1 MTNMSNPR
9 QITPTGGSSPS
20 CAVGWPQNT
29 ALNAATATL
38 SRLDATQPLDMLAH
52 DARARRREATAIEA
66 REWQAATEKCQDYAQ
81 DATPSVFK
89 RLDELGPEAM
99 REVSRTI
106 AVGERIGYCAGFEA
120 ACALLKTTQNAA
132 YAAGQ
137 ADMVTA
143 LHAEQLRQLDAENRA
158 LSASLAQGVP
168 YAELCELRG
177 EHDRAERARQV
188 LAERGVVA

>member
-1 MTNMSNPR
+1 MMNMSNPR
-9 QITPTGGSSPS
+9 QITPTGGSPKS
-20 CAVGWPQNT
+20 AVGWPQDT
-29 ALNAATATL
+29 ALNAAPATL
-38 SRLDATQPLDMLAH
+38 PRLDATQPLDMLAH

-66 REWQAATEKCQDYAQ
+66 RAWQAATGKCRDYAQ
-81 DATPSVFK
+81 DAPPSVFK

-106 AVGERIGYCAGFEA
+106 AVGERMGYQAGFEA
-120 ACALLKTTQNAA
+120 ACALLEPSRNAA

-143 LHAEQLRQLDAENRA
+143 LHAEYLKQLDAENRA

-168 YAELCELRG
+168 YAELCEIRG
-177 EHDRAERARQV
+177 EHDRAARARQV
-188 LAERGVVA
+188 LAERGIA

>member
-1 MTNMSNPR
+1 MMNMSNPR
-9 QITPTGGSSPS
+9 QITPTGGSPNS
-20 CAVGWPQNT
+20 AVGWPQDT
-29 ALNAATATL
+29 ALNAATATFP
-38 SRLDATQPLDMLAH
+38 RLDATQPLDMLAD

-66 REWQAATEKCQDYAQ
+66 RAWQAATEKCRDYAQ
-81 DATPSVFK
+81 DVPPSVFK

-99 REVSRTI
+99 REVNRTI
-106 AVGERIGYCAGFEA
+106 AVGERIGYQAGFEA

-168 YAELCELRG
+168 YPELCELRG
-177 EHDRAERARQV
+177 EPERAERARQ
-188 LAERGVVA
+188 LYAERGIA

>member
-1 MTNMSNPR
+1 MMNMSNPR
-9 QITPTGGSSPS
+9 QITPTGGSPKS
-20 CAVGWPQNT
+20 AVGWPQDT

-38 SRLDATQPLDMLAH
+38 PRLDATQPLDMLAH

-66 REWQAATEKCQDYAQ
+66 REWQAATEKRQDYAQ
-81 DATPSVFK
+81 DASPSVFK
-89 RLDELGPEAM
+89 RLGELGPEAM

-143 LHAEQLRQLDAENRA
+143 LHAEQLKQLDAENRA

-177 EHDRAERARQV
+177 EHDRAERARQLYAV
-188 LAERGVVA
+188 RGIA

>member
-1 MTNMSNPR
+1 MMNMSNPR
-9 QITPTGGSSPS
+9 QITPTGESSPS
-20 CAVGWPQNT
+20 CAVGWPQDT
-29 ALNAATATL
+29 ALNTATATL
-38 SRLDATQPLDMLAH
+38 PRLDATQPLGALAH

-66 REWQAATEKCQDYAQ
+66 RAWQAATEKCRDYAQ
-81 DATPSVFK
+81 DVPPSVFK

-99 REVSRTI
+99 REVHRTI
-106 AVGERIGYCAGFEA
+106 AVGERIGYQAGFEA

-143 LHAEQLRQLDAENRA
+143 LHAGQLRQLDAENRL

-168 YAELCELRG
+168 YPELCELRG
-177 EHDRAERARQV
+177 EPERAERARQ
-188 LAERGVVA
+188 LYAERGIA

>member
-1 MTNMSNPR
+1 MTNKEPPR
-9 QITPTGGSSPS
+9 QVAPTGGSPNS
-20 CAVGWPQNT
+20 AVGWPQDT
-29 ALNAATATL
+29 ALNAATATFP
-38 SRLDATQPLDMLAH
+38 RLDATQPLDMLAH

-81 DATPSVFK
+81 DASPSVFK

-143 LHAEQLRQLDAENRA
+143 LHAEQLKQLDAENRA

-177 EHDRAERARQV
+177 EHDRAARARQI

>member
-1 MTNMSNPR
+1 MMNMSNPR
-9 QITPTGGSSPS
+9 QITPTGGSPN
-20 CAVGWPQNT
+20 CAVGWPQDT

-38 SRLDATQPLDMLAH
+38 PRLDATQPLDALAH

-66 REWQAATEKCQDYAQ
+66 RAWQAATGKCRDYAQ
-81 DATPSVFK
+81 DAPPSVFK

-99 REVSRTI
+99 REVNRTI
-106 AVGERIGYCAGFEA
+106 AVGERMGYQAGFEA
-120 ACALLKTTQNAA
+120 ACALLEPSRNAA

-143 LHAEQLRQLDAENRA
+143 LHAEYLKQLDAENRA

-168 YAELCELRG
+168 YPELCELRG
-177 EHDRAERARQV
+177 EPERAERARQ
-188 LAERGVVA
+188 LYAERGIA

>member
-1 MTNMSNPR
+1 MMNMSNPR
-9 QITPTGGSSPS
+9 QITPTGGSPN
-20 CAVGWPQNT
+20 CAVGWPQDT

-38 SRLDATQPLDMLAH
+38 PRLDATQPLDVLAH

-66 REWQAATEKCQDYAQ
+66 RAWQAATEKCQDYAQ
-81 DATPSVFK
+81 DASPSVFK

-106 AVGERIGYCAGFEA
+106 AVGERIGYQAGFEA

-143 LHAEQLRQLDAENRA
+143 LHAEQLKRLDAENRA

-168 YAELCELRG
+168 YPELCELRG
-177 EHDRAERARQV
+177 EPERAERARQ
-188 LAERGVVA
+188 LYAERGIA

>member
-1 MTNMSNPR
+1 MMNMSNPR
-9 QITPTGGSSPS
+9 QITPTGGSPNS
-20 CAVGWPQNT
+20 AVGWPQDT
-29 ALNAATATL
+29 ALNAATATFP
-38 SRLDATQPLDMLAH
+38 RLDATQPLDMLAH

-66 REWQAATEKCQDYAQ
+66 RAWQAATEKCRDYAQ
-81 DATPSVFK
+81 DVPPSVFK

-99 REVSRTI
+99 REVNRTI
-106 AVGERIGYCAGFEA
+106 AVGERIGYQAGFEA

-168 YAELCELRG
+168 YPELCELRG
-177 EHDRAERARQV
+177 EPERAERARQ
-188 LAERGVVA
+188 LYAERGIA

>member
-1 MTNMSNPR
+1 MMNMSNPR
-9 QITPTGGSSPS
+9 QITPTGGSPN
-20 CAVGWPQNT
+20 CAVGWPQDT
-29 ALNAATATL
+29 ALNAATATFP
-38 SRLDATQPLDMLAH
+38 RLDATQPLDALAH

-66 REWQAATEKCQDYAQ
+66 RAWQAATEKCRDYAQ
-81 DATPSVFK
+81 DVPPSVFK

-99 REVSRTI
+99 REVNRTI
-106 AVGERIGYCAGFEA
+106 AVGERIGYQAGFEA
-120 ACALLKTTQNAA
+120 ACTLLKTTQNAA

-168 YAELCELRG
+168 YPELCELRG
-177 EHDRAERARQV
+177 EPERAERARQ
-188 LAERGVVA
+188 LYAERGIA

>member
-1 MTNMSNPR
+1 MMNMSNPR
-9 QITPTGGSSPS
+9 QITPTGGSPKS
-20 CAVGWPQNT
+20 AVGWPQDT

-38 SRLDATQPLDMLAH
+38 PRLDATQPLDMLAH

-66 REWQAATEKCQDYAQ
+66 REWQAATEKRQDYAQ
-81 DATPSVFK
+81 DASPSVFK
-89 RLDELGPEAM
+89 RLGELNPEAM

-106 AVGERIGYCAGFEA
+106 AVGERIGYQAGFEA

-143 LHAEQLRQLDAENRA
+143 LHAEQLKQLDAENRT

-177 EHDRAERARQV
+177 EHDRAERARQ
-188 LAERGVVA
+188 LYAARGIA

>member
-1 MTNMSNPR
+1 MMNMSNPR
-9 QITPTGGSSPS
+9 QITPTGGSPN
-20 CAVGWPQNT
+20 CAVGWTQDT
-29 ALNAATATL
+29 AFNAATATFP
-38 SRLDATQPLDMLAH
+38 RLDATQPLDMLAH

-66 REWQAATEKCQDYAQ
+66 RAWQAATGKCRDYAQ
-81 DATPSVFK
+81 DAPPSVFK

-106 AVGERIGYCAGFEA
+106 AVGERMGYQAGFEA
-120 ACALLKTTQNAA
+120 ACALLEPSRNAA

-143 LHAEQLRQLDAENRA
+143 LHAEYLKQLDAENRA

-168 YAELCELRG
+168 YPELCELRG
-177 EHDRAERARQV
+177 EPERAERARQ
-188 LAERGVVA
+188 LYAERGIA

>member
-1 MTNMSNPR
+1 MMNMSNPR
-9 QITPTGGSSPS
+9 QITPTGGSPKS
-20 CAVGWPQNT
+20 AVGWPQDT

-38 SRLDATQPLDMLAH
+38 PRLDATQPLDVLAH

-66 REWQAATEKCQDYAQ
+66 RAWQAATGKCRDYAQ
-81 DATPSVFK
+81 DASPSVFK

-106 AVGERIGYCAGFEA
+106 AVGERMGYQAGFEA
-120 ACALLKTTQNAA
+120 ACALLEPSRNAA

-143 LHAEQLRQLDAENRA
+143 LHAEYLKQLDAENRA

-168 YAELCELRG
+168 YPELCELRG
-177 EHDRAERARQV
+177 EPERAERARQ
-188 LAERGVVA
+188 LYAERGIA

>member
-1 MTNMSNPR
+1 MMNMSNPR
-9 QITPTGGSSPS
+9 QITPTGESRPS
-20 CAVGWPQNT
+20 CAVGWPQDT
-29 ALNAATATL
+29 AFNAATATFP
-38 SRLDATQPLDMLAH
+38 RLDATQPLDMLAH

-66 REWQAATEKCQDYAQ
+66 RAWQAATGKCRDYAQ
-81 DATPSVFK
+81 DAPPSVFK

-106 AVGERIGYCAGFEA
+106 AVGERMGYQAGFEA

-137 ADMVTA
+137 ADILTA
-143 LHAEQLRQLDAENRA
+143 LHAEYLKQLDAENRA

-168 YAELCELRG
+168 YPELCELRG
-177 EHDRAERARQV
+177 EPERAERARQ
-188 LAERGVVA
+188 LYAERGIA